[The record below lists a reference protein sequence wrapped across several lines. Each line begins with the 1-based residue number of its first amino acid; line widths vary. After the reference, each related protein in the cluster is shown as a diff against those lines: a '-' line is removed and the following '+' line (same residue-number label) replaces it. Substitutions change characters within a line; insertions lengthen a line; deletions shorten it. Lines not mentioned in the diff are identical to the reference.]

1 LVRKSSTI
9 SSQGKPVIIKHHLR
23 LIVCAVTLFA
33 VNPIAALEF
42 SDIAN
47 EGEIKYLKTRP
58 DPGAYSY
65 ESRVMISPQSLDS
78 GVVTI
83 ATCHRQ
89 LDPIRKVVIVFNE
102 NRIKNITVKSLEKMK
117 SAEVKDNRV
126 TLTDVERGASI
137 CIDLESKALDKVS
150 SGQYTLNAGPLMR
163 RYFDGYLPMS
173 AVLRV
178 DWPKNML
185 ALEKT
190 FPVAQD
196 GVQIAQGVDGVQLDM
211 IFAGKMTAQI
221 HLKKSQ

>member
-1 LVRKSSTI
+1 
-9 SSQGKPVIIKHHLR
+9 VIIKHHLQ